1 MNIEAFQ
8 RKLLKVKSKAR
19 EPESVSRNPEIP
31 PESSNKDLS
40 SESKI
45 IDLTPQL
52 VSVALTAESNNKDL
66 ASESSIKEHISE
78 SSRKDFK
85 AESALKKPEFNE
97 HTNNETR
104 DGLWTSFYARQKKIK
119 LSFSLKNENNNL
131 KLFNS

>member
-1 MNIEAFQ
+1 MNIKAFQ

-31 PESSNKDLS
+31 PESSNTDLS

-45 IDLTPQL
+45 INLTPQL

-78 SSRKDFK
+78 SSRKDSK
-85 AESALKKPEFNE
+85 AESAPKKPEFNEPSLPE

-104 DGLWTSFYARQKKIK
+104 DGLWTSFYARQK
-119 LSFSLKNENNNL
+119 
-131 KLFNS
+131 NSN